1 MPNEVEKSGGRV
13 TVFHW
18 LLNLFRRRQNSGPL
32 KKPYPVEPE
41 QEDRLLSKKLDD
53 NKQVLAEIFDRCGDL
68 VEREIRIGK
77 QGSTRALAVFFDS
90 LVKLEA
96 LKESVTEPL
105 QTIQAPPSGVTMEW
119 LMEEAVPNARVLM
132 YNRWVDV
139 AGEITKGLVAL
150 FVDGQDRALLLY
162 ASENVDRPVM
172 MPQTESVAR
181 GSLDAFNEN
190 GRLNLALVRKRL
202 HTTRLAVEKVDVGE
216 VSKYKIAI
224 VYLKGYVY
232 EGLVEEIKTRLHRIR
247 IDGILGSGQIEELIQ
262 DAPYSPISGI
272 GATERPDRV
281 VSALLQGKAALILD
295 NDPFALIIP
304 TTLNTDMQSPEDYYH
319 RYWFSTFI
327 RLIRWGALL
336 VALLAPA
343 FYVAVTTFHQDLIPT
358 DFLMTILASHSGVP
372 FPGMVE
378 AIVMVLSFEIL
389 QEAGIRLPK
398 PFGQTIGVVGAILI
412 GQVAVTAGL
421 VSPVVVVTISLTAI
435 ASYTI
440 SSLGL
445 STGIR
450 ALRIFFIVAAG
461 FLGLFGV
468 MALFTMATFQACAL
482 RSFGMPYLSPFAPLS
497 LGDLKDTFVRAPV
510 WAMKMQPRLQGYVEP
525 VKQDDNKPK
534 PPKPRE

>member
-1 MPNEVEKSGGRV
+1 MAM
-13 TVFHW
+13 FHW
-18 LLNLFRRRQNSGPL
+18 LLNLFGRNRQASGPL

-53 NKQVLAEIFDRCGDL
+53 NKQVLGEIFDHCEDL
-68 VEREIRIGK
+68 VTREIRIGK
-77 QGSTRALAVFFDS
+77 QGSTRALAVFFDP
-90 LVKLEA
+90 LVNHEA
-96 LKESVTEPL
+96 LEESVTEPL
-105 QTIQAPPSGVTMEW
+105 QTIQAPTSGITMEW

-150 FVDGQDRALLLY
+150 FVDGQDRALLLT
-162 ASENVDRPVM
+162 AKEDIDRPVM

-202 HTTRLAVEKVDVGE
+202 HTTRLAVESIDIGE
-216 VSKYKIAI
+216 IGKTRIYI
-224 VYLKGYVY
+224 VYLKGIVY
-232 EGLVEEIKTRLHRIR
+232 EGLVEEIRARLSRIR
-247 IDGILGSGQIEELIQ
+247 IDGIMASGQIEEMIQ

-272 GATERPDRV
+272 GTTERPDRV
-281 VSALLQGKAALILD
+281 VSALLQGKAALIFD
-295 NDPFALIIP
+295 GTPFSLIIP
-304 TTLNTDMQSPEDYYH
+304 STLATDMQSPEDYYH
-319 RYWFSTFI
+319 RYWFSTFM
-327 RLIRWGALL
+327 RLIRWGAFLI
-336 VALLAPA
+336 ALLAPA

-358 DFLMTILASHSGVP
+358 DFLMSILASRNGVP

-378 AIVMVLSFEIL
+378 AIIMVLAFEVL

-412 GQVAVTAGL
+412 GQVAVSAGL

-450 ALRIFFIVAAG
+450 ALRIFFIIAAG
-461 FLGLFGV
+461 IMGLFGV
-468 MALFTMATFQACAL
+468 MVMFTMVTFQACAL
-482 RSFGMPYLSPFAPLS
+482 RSFGIPYLAPFAPLS
-497 LGDLKDTFVRAPV
+497 LGDLKDTFVRVPI
-510 WAMKMQPRLQGYVEP
+510 WAMKMRPRLQGYVEP

>member
-1 MPNEVEKSGGRV
+1 MAM
-13 TVFHW
+13 FHW
-18 LLNLFRRRQNSGPL
+18 LLNLFGRRQNSGPL

-53 NKQVLAEIFDRCGDL
+53 NKKVLGEIFDRCGDL
-68 VEREIRIGK
+68 MQREIIIGK
-77 QGSTRALAVFFDS
+77 QGTTRALLVFFQPLADFTR
-90 LVKLEA
+90 LR
-96 LKESVTEPL
+96 ESVVIPL
-105 QTIQAPPSGVTMEW
+105 QGSQVPPSGITVEW
-119 LMEEAVPNARVLM
+119 LMQEAIPNLAV
-132 YNRWVDV
+132 YAHNRWVDV
-139 AGEITKGLVAL
+139 AGEITKGEAAL
-150 FVDGQDRALLLY
+150 FIDGQDRAVVVTALNHEINREV
-162 ASENVDRPVM
+162 S

-181 GSLDAFNEN
+181 GSLDAFNES
-190 GRLNLALVRKRL
+190 GLVNLALVRKRL
-202 HTTRLAVEKVDVGE
+202 HTTRLAVESIDIGE
-216 VSKYKIAI
+216 IGKSKIYI
-224 VYLKGYVY
+224 VYLKGIVY
-232 EGLVEEIKTRLHRIR
+232 EGLVDEIRKRLQRIR
-247 IDGILGSGQIEELIQ
+247 IDDIMASGMIEELIQ

-272 GATERPDRV
+272 GTTERPDRV
-281 VSALLQGKAALILD
+281 VSALLQGKASLIFD
-295 NDPFALIIP
+295 GTPFSLIIP

-336 VALLAPA
+336 IALLAPA
-343 FYVAVTTFHQDLIPT
+343 FYVAITTFHQDLIPT
-358 DFLMTILASHSGVP
+358 DFLMAILASRGGVP

-378 AIVMVLSFEIL
+378 AIVMVLAFEVL

-412 GQVAVTAGL
+412 GQVAVSAGI

-468 MALFTMATFQACAL
+468 MALFTMVTFQACAL

-497 LGDLKDTFVRAPV
+497 LGDLKDTFVRAPI
-510 WAMKMQPRLQGYVEP
+510 WAMKTRPRLQGWVEP
-525 VKQDDNKPK
+525 VKQDDNRPR
-534 PPKPRE
+534 PPKPRG

>member
-1 MPNEVEKSGGRV
+1 MAM
-13 TVFHW
+13 FHW
-18 LLNLFRRRQNSGPL
+18 LLNLFGRRQNSGPL

-53 NKQVLAEIFDRCGDL
+53 NKKVLGEIFDRCGDL
-68 VEREIRIGK
+68 MQREIIIGK
-77 QGSTRALAVFFDS
+77 QGTTRALLVFF
-90 LVKLEA
+90 
-96 LKESVTEPL
+96 EPL
-105 QTIQAPPSGVTMEW
+105 ADLSRLRDSITIPLQGSQVPPSGITIEW
-119 LMEEAVPNARVLM
+119 LMREAIPNVEVYAH
-132 YNRWVDV
+132 NRWVDV
-139 AGEITKGLVAL
+139 AGEIAKGMAAI
-150 FVDGQDRALLLY
+150 FIDGQDRAVVLTAQNY
-162 ASENVDRPVM
+162 AINREVM

-190 GRLNLALVRKRL
+190 GLVNLGLVRKRL
-202 HTTRLAVEKVDVGE
+202 HTTRLAVEGIDVGE
-216 VSKYKIAI
+216 IGKTKIYI
-224 VYLKGYVY
+224 VYLKGIVY
-232 EGLVEEIKTRLHRIR
+232 EGLVEEIKTRLKRIR
-247 IDGILGSGQIEELIQ
+247 IDDIMASGQIEELIQ

-281 VSALLQGKAALILD
+281 VSALLQGKAALIFE
-295 NDPFALIIP
+295 NDPFTLIIP

-336 VALLAPA
+336 IALLAPA
-343 FYVAVTTFHQDLIPT
+343 FYVAITTFHQDLIPT
-358 DFLMTILASHSGVP
+358 DFLMAILASRGGVP

-378 AIVMVLSFEIL
+378 AIVMVLAFEVL

-412 GQVAVTAGL
+412 GQVAVSAGI

-468 MALFTMATFQACAL
+468 MALFTMVTFQACAL

-497 LGDLKDTFVRAPV
+497 LGDLKDTFVRAPI
-510 WAMKMQPRLQGYVEP
+510 WAMKMRPRLQGWVEP
-525 VKQDDNKPK
+525 VKQDDNRPR
-534 PPKPRE
+534 PPKPRG